1 MKLALWPILAGALF
15 GVSARAQSWDDYQI
29 IEWQPRNAAQLA
41 TLERLGVTA
50 ATVIAN
56 RDGAGTPME
65 RQIAPML
72 ANGLRW
78 YVENIA
84 TDFYAAYHRWFPG
97 RPVNWRFVEAQ
108 RRYQQ
113 NPDDETALWRDPSLA
128 DPAWQQRV
136 RERLMATVR
145 EQSRHRPLYY
155 SLGDETG
162 IADLSAF
169 WDFDLSPGSLAGMRD
184 WLRQGYGS
192 LAALNAEWGTD
203 FVRWDDVRPETTRQ
217 AMRRTDDNFA
227 TWADFKAWMDV
238 AFAQALRMGTDAV
251 HEADP
256 TALAAIEGVQVPGWG
271 GYDYTLLVSA
281 VDVMELDDLPLAHS
295 LNPGLITL
303 TTSFGGRPE
312 DIHAIWR
319 DLLAGSRGLV
329 LWDSSNSIVRPDATL
344 GERGQAYAKTFAEIH
359 GGLAA
364 LLMASEPHTDPI
376 AILYSPASFRTQWML
391 EQKPKGDAW
400 LARTSEMELDANAA
414 RSAMWTYARSLAH
427 LGLQPAYMSPA
438 MLEHGELQSRGTGLL
453 ILPHAIALS
462 PDEARAIHE
471 FAAHGGTVI
480 ADVQPGVFDT
490 HSRRLAQPLLDTSL
504 PRIIAP
510 DDMRALALHV
520 GVTPLVRI
528 SAPDADVTS
537 HTWRHG
543 DTTIVALQRDFSP
556 TATNEVVVLTLPRL
570 AEVYDLRKKQMLGRT
585 DRVTLTLDAVSPALL
600 SFTP

>member
-1 MKLALWPILAGALF
+1 VKFALWLILAGALL

-41 TLERLGVTA
+41 TLKRLGVTA

-184 WLRQGYGS
+184 WLRQSYGS
-192 LAALNAEWGTD
+192 LDALNAEWGTD

-217 AMRRTDDNFA
+217 VMRRTDDNFA
-227 TWADFKAWMDV
+227 AWADFKAWMDV

-271 GYDYTLLVSA
+271 GYDYTLLVGA
-281 VDVMELDDLPLAHS
+281 VDVMELDDLPLARS
-295 LNPGLITL
+295 LNPRLITL

-329 LWDSSNSIVRPDATL
+329 LWDSSNSIVRPDAAL
-344 GERGQAYAKTFAEIH
+344 GERGQAYAKTFAEIR
-359 GGLAA
+359 GGLGA

-376 AILYSPASFRTQWML
+376 AILYSPASVRTQWML
-391 EQKPKGDAW
+391 EQKPRGDAW
-400 LARTSEMELDANAA
+400 MARTADMELEGNAA

-427 LGLQPAYMSPA
+427 LGLQPAYVSPA
-438 MLEHGELQSRGTGLL
+438 MLERGELQSRSIRLL

-462 PDEARAIHE
+462 PGEAGAIRE
-471 FAAHGGTVI
+471 FGDRGGTVI
-480 ADVQPGVFDT
+480 ADLQPGVFDS
-490 HSRRLAQPLLDTSL
+490 HSRRLAQPLLDTSMV
-504 PRIIAP
+504 RIIAS
-510 DDMRALALHV
+510 DDIRALALHV
-520 GVTPLVRI
+520 GVTPPVRI
-528 SAPDADVTS
+528 DAPDADVTS
-537 HTWRHG
+537 HIYRDG
-543 DTTIVALQRDFSP
+543 DKTIVALQRDFSP
-556 TATNEVVVLTLPRL
+556 TATNEAVVLTLPQT
-570 AEVYDLRKKQMLGRT
+570 AEVYDLRQEQKLGHT

-600 SFTP
+600 SLTP